1 MLPDSPEDLTRAA
14 SGSVLTSQTQDSAPS
29 EDTALALRVR
39 HGDHEAFR
47 ELYERYGSAVL
58 GLAQSVIR
66 DRSAAEDI
74 THDVFLGFWR
84 NPHGFEP
91 SRGQFIAWLLRVT
104 RNRAIDVLRKRRD
117 VSFGNTRSTVEGD
130 QPDPTQWVVD
140 PDPGPELHALVRTV
154 ADDVREALKSLPD
167 DHRQLLEL
175 AYFGGLT
182 QREIAERVHR
192 PLGTVKTQ
200 MRSSLMRLAKLES
213 IQALTQSEKEDDL
226 VLEER
231 GDTGSWSLT
240 SARVSDNIGPES
252 S

>member
-1 MLPDSPEDLTRAA
+1 M
-14 SGSVLTSQTQDSAPS
+14 TSQTQESAPS
-29 EDTALALRVR
+29 EDIALALRVR
-39 HGDHEAFR
+39 HGDHDAFR

-66 DRSAAEDI
+66 DRTAAEDI

-117 VSFGNTRSTVEGD
+117 VSFGNARSTLEGE

-140 PDPGPELHALVRTV
+140 PDPGPEVKALVR
-154 ADDVREALKSLPD
+154 AIGDDVRAALMTLPE

-200 MRSSLMRLAKLES
+200 MRSSLMKLAKLEA
-213 IQALTQSEKEDDL
+213 IQALTQSGEADELVVEK
-226 VLEER
+226 R

-240 SARVSDNIGPES
+240 SARAADVIGPES